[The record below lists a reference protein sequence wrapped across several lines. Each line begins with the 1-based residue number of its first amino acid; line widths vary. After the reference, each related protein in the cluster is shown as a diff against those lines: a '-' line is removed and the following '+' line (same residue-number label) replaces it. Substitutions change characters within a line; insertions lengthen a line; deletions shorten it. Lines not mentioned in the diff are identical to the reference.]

1 MFGKI
6 RVKIKY
12 FLLKLSQIFRKISNR
27 IKLLDVVKQGENDFN
42 VYKDR
47 YGDLYRLNLNKYID
61 RCIVYDGV
69 FEAKSI
75 AYVLDF
81 IKPGMI
87 CIDVGANF
95 GYYTVKMS
103 RKVTEL
109 GSVIAFEPTNN
120 FYDSLIKNIKLNST
134 SNVVLEKLG
143 LSNKQSTSKI
153 KIGTETATIHWVE
166 GSESNSSPFDE
177 IIKLDTLDNYVYNH
191 NIEKIDFIKVDIDGH
206 EYSFLKGAESSLL
219 RFRPVILIEISHLH
233 YHEAG
238 VDMEEFYTY
247 ILELGYSIYT
257 EEFKKISNY
266 IEFLISFG
274 DFSRSSNAI
283 FMYDN

>member
-1 MFGKI
+1 MLGII

-12 FLLKLSQIFRKISNR
+12 FLLKLSQISRKLSNR
-27 IKLLDVVKQGENDFN
+27 IKLLDVEKYGENDFN

-47 YGDLYRLNLNKYID
+47 FGDMYHLSLNKYID

-103 RKVTEL
+103 RKVGEL

-120 FYDSLIKNIKLNST
+120 FYDSLVRNLSLNRI
-134 SNVVLEKLG
+134 SNVVLEKFG
-143 LSNKQSTSKI
+143 LSDKSFSSKI

-166 GSESNSSPFDE
+166 GSESNSSPYDE

-206 EYSFLKGAESSLL
+206 EYFFLQGAKASLL
-219 RFRPVILIEISHLH
+219 KFRPVILIEISHLN
-233 YHEAG
+233 YLDAG
-238 VDMEEFYTY
+238 VDMQEFYTY
-247 ILELGYSIYT
+247 ILELKYSIFT
-257 EEFKKISNY
+257 EDLKKINNY
-266 IEFLISFG
+266 VEFLIAFG
-274 DFSRSSNAI
+274 DFSKSSNAI
-283 FMYDN
+283 LIHEN